1 MMKIFIVEDDEA
13 LLKEIAGYLNKWGY
27 ETLLAENFA
36 DIAGEALSLNPDL
49 ILMDVNLPNFDGFY
63 WCAQIRQISTV
74 PVIFIS
80 SRNDDKDKIMGVAW
94 GGDDYVDKPFRL
106 ELLEAKIEALLRRT
120 YHYREKKEIY
130 LWGELHFDCTSQIMF
145 VGEKEVELTKSE
157 RKILSKL
164 MAQRPGIVTRE
175 ELMQELWSTDEFISD
190 GTLTTLISRL
200 RAKLKEAAG
209 EEIICTK
216 KGVGYSIP

>member
-27 ETLLAENFA
+27 ETLQAENFA

-106 ELLEAKIEALLRRT
+106 ELLKAKIEALLRRT

-145 VGEKEVELTKSE
+145 VGDKEVELTKSE

-200 RAKLKEAAG
+200 RAKLKDAAG

>member
-27 ETLLAENFA
+27 ETLQAENFA

-106 ELLEAKIEALLRRT
+106 ELLKAKIEALLRRT